1 MLNRL
6 FAFIEGGIVTTALFI
21 IFGKIKEN
29 DERQHSY
36 TPYYRPYFTK
46 YRTIK
51 NDEIIF
57 DKFGDADYVL
67 SYCENAIDKFGFVTV
82 WMLKNYVKDVTGK
95 EMPRKSNDYRL
106 GWKSLDGVKIKKNF
120 KGYYIDFPVPK
131 EEFYLEE
138 GE

>member
-36 TPYYRPYFTK
+36 TPYYRPHYHWRTK
-46 YRTIK
+46 K
-51 NDEIIF
+51 DDEIIF
-57 DKFGDADYVL
+57 DTFDNADDVL
-67 SYCENAIDKFGFVTV
+67 MHCEEAIDKFGFCTIL
-82 WMLKNYVKDVTGK
+82 MLKNYVKDVTGK
-95 EMPRKSNDYRL
+95 ESPRKYSDYRL
-106 GWKSLDGVKIKKNF
+106 GWKSLDRVNVKKST
-120 KGYYIDFPVPK
+120 KGYFIDFPVPK
-131 EEFYLEE
+131 EFYSEE